1 MPSWTCSC
9 RTPAPGRTLARTLR
23 SSTCSPSRSVTPAS
37 PLTSRQRGR
46 RCAMQLQYGAAPGVA
61 CLCQPDLGGCP
72 PRSPAEY
79 TSLTPPPPTMRTVVV
94 SDRSRDRFFRTHRRI
109 RRITMVH
116 RRLLALAPIALMA
129 TAMAFGAAQTEAA
142 MGGGVAVTPPGTLPI
157 VEEKITLRVG
167 AIPHPTVI
175 DLGHQLRHAVDGGAD
190 QHPRGV
196 GRVPGQGCEGEDQPA
211 PCQRQRP
218 ARGVPGREGAVSGA
232 AHAVRS
238 TGIVP
243 AARRLLGRAGLLHH
257 GVL

>member
-1 MPSWTCSC
+1 
-9 RTPAPGRTLARTLR
+9 
-23 SSTCSPSRSVTPAS
+23 
-37 PLTSRQRGR
+37 
-46 RCAMQLQYGAAPGVA
+46 
-61 CLCQPDLGGCP
+61 
-72 PRSPAEY
+72 
-79 TSLTPPPPTMRTVVV
+79 
-94 SDRSRDRFFRTHRRI
+94 
-109 RRITMVH
+109 MVH

-167 AIPHPTVI
+167 AIPHPTVV
-175 DLGHQLRHAVDGGAD
+175 DLATNYATQWMEEQTNIHVEWD
-190 QHPRGV
+190 V
-196 GRVPGQGCEGEDQPA
+196 FPA
-211 PCQRQRP
+211 KDAKEKINLLLASGSDLPEVFL
-218 ARGVPGREGAVSGA
+218 GLEGAVSRA